1 MLKKT
6 DQSSSVV
13 DSEDAVSRDANDEP
27 RLFPDTTDVTLVV
40 EEEEMKPKPLLKLK
54 YQSFS
59 ISGHCL
65 CVVVEPWP
73 SQRADSRLRPGGLGT
88 SLQLESLE
96 LHRSDKYV
104 TGQRAET
111 PLFFPDND
119 RQPSE
124 APFARE
130 NTIPPVPLFHDV
142 LSGTEDDDSDD
153 GLMNF
158 SQALNAAGHMH
169 AITADDDDDM
179 DGAVLFGDADEVR
192 ELT

>member
-1 MLKKT
+1 
-6 DQSSSVV
+6 
-13 DSEDAVSRDANDEP
+13 
-27 RLFPDTTDVTLVV
+27 
-40 EEEEMKPKPLLKLK
+40 MKPKPLLKLK

-73 SQRADSRLRPGGLGT
+73 SQRAESRLRSVGLRT
-88 SLQLESLE
+88 SLRRESQE
-96 LHRSDKYV
+96 FHPSNEYV
-104 TGQRAET
+104 IGQRAET

-130 NTIPPVPLFHDV
+130 RTIPPVPLFHDGM
-142 LSGTEDDDSDD
+142 SEDEDGSDD
-153 GLMNF
+153 ELMNF
-158 SQALNAAGHMH
+158 SQALNTAGHMH
-169 AITADDDDDM
+169 AVTADDDDDM
-179 DGAVLFGDADEVR
+179 DGAILFGDADEVR